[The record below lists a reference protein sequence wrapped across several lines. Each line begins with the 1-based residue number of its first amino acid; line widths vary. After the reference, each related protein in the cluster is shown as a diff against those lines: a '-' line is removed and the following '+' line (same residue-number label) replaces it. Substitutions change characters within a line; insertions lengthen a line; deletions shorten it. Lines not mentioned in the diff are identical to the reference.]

1 MKRLL
6 SILVAALAAAFS
18 FAATAQTCG
27 NTVKVLFIIE
37 STAASYISST
47 MGQSTTAFVATQVS
61 RTNTI
66 LSNTNTGMQIAS
78 VGTTLGGLCCGG
90 KTALRDTVDLPA
102 SGQTPII
109 GAVNWAKSQRAI
121 AEAREAA
128 GADVVVLV
136 TNYVPDATG
145 VAGSRCN
152 RPGSPPPTAQNAVV
166 GINAW
171 AIGQGNEALAQQL
184 ARTMCMD
191 ESEGVTVATG
201 TSASNCAIYFTQEYP
216 RDGTGVSKVIG
227 VPGQTGTAC
236 FISNS
241 GVESPPVFAGVPGS
255 CGGTVCG
262 SGALGVYTRVDPS
275 ATGGSWNGLAVTGC
289 GSSTC
294 TAYCTSTNG
303 AGTNLHAF
311 VVQTG
316 TRTTSGSSFTCPSV
330 QQIPYFSGGAGLTYT
345 NGGVTFTLGDA
356 SHDTRYKIANQGPVT
371 SCFHNQKF
379 AKAMKDGAVE
389 VRLR

>member
-236 FISNS
+236 SRTAAW
-241 GVESPPVFAGVPGS
+241 SPRPCSPG
-255 CGGTVCG
+255 CP
-262 SGALGVYTRVDPS
+262 AHAAAPS
-275 ATGGSWNGLAVTGC
+275 AAAARSASIRESIRARQVGRGTASPSPAAGRALAPR
-289 GSSTC
+289 
-294 TAYCTSTNG
+294 TA
-303 AGTNLHAF
+303 HR
-311 VVQTG
+311 
-316 TRTTSGSSFTCPSV
+316 RTAPER
-330 QQIPYFSGGAGLTYT
+330 
-345 NGGVTFTLGDA
+345 TFTPSSCRPAPARPQDRA
-356 SHDTRYKIANQGPVT
+356 SPAPRCSRSPISPAAQG
-371 SCFHNQKF
+371 
-379 AKAMKDGAVE
+379 
-389 VRLR
+389 